1 MERVYPNDFAQW
13 VAMEVRDHVL
23 GERLAVVDPFEY
35 GELDAL
41 RGQLISI
48 IDDHLSRTPIV
59 PRVMFGEPFYFNKS
73 LIIQVPT
80 RIEVRTLQEFRN
92 ALSEVEVSAIYFHV
106 FEARHRLKHEESDFS
121 AWIHDGL
128 GMPDLA
134 EKLRTI
140 NPYLGS
146 LERVRSALLMVC
158 DEFLNREHK
167 P

>member
-1 MERVYPNDFAQW
+1 
-13 VAMEVRDHVL
+13 
-23 GERLAVVDPFEY
+23 
-35 GELDAL
+35 
-41 RGQLISI
+41 
-48 IDDHLSRTPIV
+48 
-59 PRVMFGEPFYFNKS
+59 MFGEPFYFNKS

-80 RIEVRTLQEFRN
+80 RIEVRTLQEFRS

-134 EKLRTI
+134 EKLRAI

-146 LERVRSALLMVC
+146 LERVRSALLTVC
-158 DEFLNREHK
+158 DEFLNREHR